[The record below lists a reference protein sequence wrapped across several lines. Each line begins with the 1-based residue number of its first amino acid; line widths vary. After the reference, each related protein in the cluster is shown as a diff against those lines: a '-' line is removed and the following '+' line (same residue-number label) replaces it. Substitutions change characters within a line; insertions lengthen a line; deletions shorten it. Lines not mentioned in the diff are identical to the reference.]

1 MIKMRL
7 LHICKMKNNL
17 FFCKNSE
24 RIYAKDHTK
33 YAKDHKKI
41 CEGSY
46 EICAGRGGA
55 GFAEARSEA
64 RPDHCSNR
72 RGA

>member
-17 FFCKNSE
+17 FFCKNNE
-24 RIYAKDHTK
+24 RIYAKDQ
-33 YAKDHKKI
+33 KKI
-41 CEGSY
+41 CAGSY
-46 EICAGRGGA
+46 KICAGRGGA